1 MKTEGASENT
11 NYENENKL
19 QALEPM
25 WRLSTPHL
33 DVEREKKD
41 GARMTT
47 CVFFH

>member
-25 WRLSTPHL
+25 WRGGKGDLSIS
-33 DVEREKKD
+33 D
-41 GARMTT
+41 GGHR
-47 CVFFH
+47 